1 MTDLNEVVLMGRL
14 VRNSDTKPVG
24 KGNLTEFSIAVNRS
38 TKVGNDW
45 KDEVSYFDVKKWQ
58 ASENLQGKLIKGAQ
72 VTIKGSLNQERW
84 QDQNGANKS
93 RIVINAENVWVTSSG
108 SSSANVQA
116 AEENS
121 NEIPF

>member
-58 ASENLQGKLIKGAQ
+58 ASENLQGKLVKGAQ
-72 VTIKGSLNQERW
+72 VTVKGSLNQDRW
-84 QDQNGANKS
+84 QDQNGSNKS
-93 RIVINAENVWVTSSG
+93 RIVINAESVWVTSSG
-108 SSSANVQA
+108 SNSANVQ